1 VQAEKTVLMDM
12 RIALISGR
20 TTPGVVVEQAL
31 SQANSNAGKNV
42 YLSLDSRNAMREAEA
57 VQRRFLER
65 PKPPLYGLPISLK
78 DCFDLDGYPTTCGSR
93 YYAERSDPRKQDSAM
108 ARRLREQGAIIVGK
122 THLNPLAYGLT
133 GENAEYGDCLQ
144 PKREACLTGGSSSG
158 AAASVQEGSAV
169 AAAGTDTGGS
179 LRVPAALCGLASYRA
194 SWQLP
199 RRQGLWKGC
208 CQLAPSFDTM
218 GWIFRDL
225 RDAPLL
231 AEGFLGLR
239 PPLIGETEVRVG
251 CVPGDFLHDCDAKVL
266 SSYSEWKN
274 QLQKLGATIAPLNV
288 DFWEEAVTIF
298 SSIQAK
304 EAAAIH
310 GERTGGDFSA
320 FEAGIIERLTWG
332 AAIPAC
338 QLDDLRNRHVAF
350 QKKMDAIFHEFEFV
364 ILPCSPLSR
373 LQPGSDHGETRRR
386 MLRYTAPV
394 SLAGVPVITLPSK
407 EGAGVQLAAA
417 RGGDLRL
424 LAYAAEIG
432 MQNDER
438 GKGGRG
444 RIK

>member
-1 VQAEKTVLMDM
+1 
-12 RIALISGR
+12 
-20 TTPGVVVEQAL
+20 
-31 SQANSNAGKNV
+31 
-42 YLSLDSRNAMREAEA
+42 
-57 VQRRFLER
+57 
-65 PKPPLYGLPISLK
+65 
-78 DCFDLDGYPTTCGSR
+78 
-93 YYAERSDPRKQDSAM
+93 
-108 ARRLREQGAIIVGK
+108 
-122 THLNPLAYGLT
+122 
-133 GENAEYGDCLQ
+133 
-144 PKREACLTGGSSSG
+144 
-158 AAASVQEGSAV
+158 
-169 AAAGTDTGGS
+169 
-179 LRVPAALCGLASYRA
+179 
-194 SWQLP
+194 
-199 RRQGLWKGC
+199 
-208 CQLAPSFDTM
+208 M

-274 QLQKLGATIAPLNV
+274 QLQKLGATIVPLNV

-350 QKKMDAIFHEFEFV
+350 QKKMDVIFHEFEFV

-373 LQPGSDHGETRRR
+373 LQPGSDHGGSRRR

-432 MQNDER
+432 MQNAER

-444 RIK
+444 RTK

>member
-1 VQAEKTVLMDM
+1 METRL
-12 RIALISGR
+12 ALISGK

-31 SQANSNAGKNV
+31 SQANSNKGKNV
-42 YLSLDSRNAMREAEA
+42 YLSLDSRHARGEADA

-93 YYAERSDPRKQDSAM
+93 YYQERSDPAKPDSAM

-122 THLNPLAYGLT
+122 THMNSLAYGLT
-133 GENAEYGDCLQ
+133 GENEEYGDCFQ
-144 PKREACLTGGSSSG
+144 PNREACLTGGSSSG
-158 AAASVQEGSAV
+158 AAASVQEGSAIV
-169 AAAGTDTGGS
+169 AVGTDTGGS

-194 SWQLP
+194 SLQLP
-199 RRQGLWKGC
+199 RRLGLWKGC
-208 CQLAPSFDTM
+208 CQLAPSFDTL

-239 PPLIGETEVRVG
+239 PPLIGETEVRIG
-251 CVPGDFLHDCDAKVL
+251 CVPADFLHDCEPKVL
-266 SSYSEWKN
+266 SSYAEWKQ
-274 QLQKLGATIAPLNV
+274 QLQKLGATIVPLQV

-298 SSIQAK
+298 SAIQAK

-310 GERTGGDFSA
+310 GQRTGGDFSA
-320 FEAGIIERLTWG
+320 FEAGIIERLNWG

-338 QLDDLRNRHVAF
+338 ELDDLHNRHAGF

-373 LQPGSDHGETRRR
+373 LQAGNNHRETRGR
-386 MLRYTAPV
+386 MLRYTTPL

-407 EGAGVQLAAA
+407 DGAGVQLAAA

-432 MQNDER
+432 MQNPER
-438 GKGGRG
+438 GKDSRG
-444 RIK
+444 RSQ